1 MKTHHFKRKS
11 KMSLVYAFLSVLL
24 WSTVATAFKLSLN
37 YMTPVNLL
45 FYSSLSSLFI
55 IGVILVFS
63 GKFKLL
69 FSQNKKDIK
78 NSLLFG
84 FFVPFSYYLVLFIA
98 YSRLKAQE
106 AQTLNFI
113 WPIVISLLSIPI
125 LGQKIKFKNIFA
137 LFLSFI
143 GVFVIS
149 THGKVFNFKLR
160 DPIGIFFALS
170 SSLLWAIYWLYN
182 RKDKREPTVKLFMN
196 FLSGTAY
203 IGLYGLWS
211 KNLILPDSLQIIGSV
226 YVGFF
231 EMGFTFFLWLKALE
245 LSDNTSKVANLVYLT
260 PVISLFFIKSVLG
273 ERILFS
279 TIIGLILII
288 TGIFIQEKF

>member
-1 MKTHHFKRKS
+1 MKTHHFRRKN
-11 KMSLVYAFLSVLL
+11 KLSLIYAFFSVLL

-55 IGVILVFS
+55 TGTILFFS
-63 GKFKLL
+63 GKLKLL
-69 FSQNKKDIK
+69 FLQNKRDIK
-78 NSLLFG
+78 NSFLFG
-84 FFVPFSYYLVLFIA
+84 LFVPFSYYLVLFNA

-149 THGKVFNFKLR
+149 THGKIFSFNFS
-160 DPIGIFFALS
+160 DPIGIFLALS
-170 SSLLWAIYWLYN
+170 SSFLWAIYWLYN
-182 RKDKREPTVKLFMN
+182 KKDSREPIVKLFMN
-196 FLSGTAY
+196 FFFGTAY
-203 IGLYGLWS
+203 IGLYG
-211 KNLILPDSLQIIGSV
+211 ILRESLVFPNSFPIVGPI

-260 PVISLFFIKSVLG
+260 PVISLFFINSVLG

-279 TIIGLILII
+279 TIVGLILII
-288 TGIFIQEKF
+288 AGIVIQESF